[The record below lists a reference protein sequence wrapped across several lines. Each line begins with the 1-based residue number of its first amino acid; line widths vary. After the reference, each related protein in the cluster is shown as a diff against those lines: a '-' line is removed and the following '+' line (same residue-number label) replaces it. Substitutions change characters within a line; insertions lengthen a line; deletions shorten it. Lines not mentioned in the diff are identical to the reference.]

1 MKDNMLFQNKKTLKQ
16 CKESVKM
23 KKLLSIVL
31 ILGIVV
37 TLTGCS
43 LIPSKSGR
51 TNVGGGT
58 VVTPQVNLS
67 DKITSNGAL
76 TKRNRLVVFAKNNNN
91 IVIDLTIEV
100 EFYDAN
106 NALVS
111 SGKEYLY
118 GVGSGAEVA
127 VEIYDTP
134 SSFNSYKIYADAEE
148 TSYTKTFFDSIE
160 LSHNRADKVVAQV
173 KNNST
178 STIDT
183 ISAAV
188 VYYQG
193 TTVVGYDEETAFDVK
208 PGRSGNL
215 NFFEPY
221 DNNYDDVEYDN
232 YKVFINEAYSYSY

>member
-16 CKESVKM
+16 CKKSVKM

-43 LIPSKSGR
+43 LIPSKSWR

-58 VVTPQVNLS
+58 VITPQVNLS

-76 TKRNRLVVFAKNNNN
+76 TKRNRLVVF
-91 IVIDLTIEV
+91 
-100 EFYDAN
+100 
-106 NALVS
+106 S
-111 SGKEYLY
+111 
-118 GVGSGAEVA
+118 
-127 VEIYDTP
+127 
-134 SSFNSYKIYADAEE
+134 
-148 TSYTKTFFDSIE
+148 
-160 LSHNRADKVVAQV
+160 

-193 TTVVGYDEETAFDVK
+193 TIVVGYDKETAFDVK

-221 DNNYDDVEYDN
+221 DNDYDDAEYDN